1 VRDTIFSRVRIAAVA
16 GCIAA
21 GALAVVGCGGGG
33 DSTSST
39 GASGASGASGSEPL
53 SKDEF
58 VSQANAICADVNDKI
73 EALQQP
79 PQNPQVSELVPVF
92 TQELAI
98 TREGETKLEALTPP
112 SELQD
117 ERDKLVANT
126 RKAEALVDKIIAAAK
141 ANDAS
146 QAQSLAQQLDA
157 LNKQDNQIAE
167 SIGLTECAKDV
178 SPQG

>member
-1 VRDTIFSRVRIAAVA
+1 VQRSITKRIGVAAIAA
-16 GCIAA
+16 CIVV
-21 GALAVVGCGGGG
+21 GALAVTGCGGG
-33 DSTSST
+33 DSSSTT
-39 GASGASGASGSEPL
+39 GASGASGASGSAPL

-58 VSQANAICADVNDKI
+58 VSQANAICADTNDKI

-79 PQNPQVSELVPVF
+79 PQNPQASELVPLL

-98 TREGETKLEALTPP
+98 ARDAATELEALTPP

-126 RKAEALVDKIIAAAK
+126 DKQEALAAQIIAAAK

-146 QAQSLAQQLDA
+146 QAQSLGQQLEA
-157 LNKQDNQIAE
+157 LNKENNSISS
-167 SIGLTECAKDV
+167 SIGLTECAKDA